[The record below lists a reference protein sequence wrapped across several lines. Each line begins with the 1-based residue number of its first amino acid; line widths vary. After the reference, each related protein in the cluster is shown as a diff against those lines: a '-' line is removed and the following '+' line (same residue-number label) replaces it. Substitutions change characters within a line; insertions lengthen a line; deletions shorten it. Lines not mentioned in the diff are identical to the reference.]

1 MEGQIRIA
9 QCPVG
14 LEPHIGL
21 LDCLKGIVVHE
32 YILGCSPVSAREE
45 RLIPRVLLH
54 SSLDDIISAV
64 TGRNSVVLGI
74 AELHVDTER
83 KPFSDISGNIGLD
96 AVLIE
101 SIAQCCSFLMLCSR
115 RNVVPYL
122 FGTT

>member
-1 MEGQIRIA
+1 MKVQICIA
-9 QCPVG
+9 QRPVG

-32 YILGCSPVSAREE
+32 YILGCSPVSVREE

-83 KPFSDISGNIGLD
+83 KPFSDISGNVGLE
-96 AVLIE
+96 AILIQG
-101 SIAQCCSFLMLCSR
+101 IAQCCSFLMLGSR
-115 RNVVPYL
+115 RNIVPYL
-122 FGTT
+122 FGAT